1 LQKLHKEILSK
12 EFPSSLN
19 IFREHTGDIIEYV
32 NILFRSAEVAKSRKI
47 KEGFLYLIDIIL
59 GYYLTQ
65 YQFFQL
71 SLSSMKEKELWNA
84 LENLLKYLADQ
95 LNLRTTP
102 MPILGD
108 DYYSTGSFMY
118 FRELSSFAPRLKTE
132 YYFIAVDY
140 LDLPLFWPLVAH
152 EIAHCWL
159 SETRYVDEAC
169 ALEVAQEIKKETGK
183 SLENKIEEVLCDLVA
198 TKIFGSA
205 YPWAYITRL
214 WLHLNGKDF
223 NTHPSHSFRI
233 ECMCSQL
240 ENMGMYPAAEKI
252 RALRDERVK
261 EGWQREVIWQ
271 LKEYLIGLSD
281 EFPSI
286 ADREH
291 YVKSLSIVKR
301 VFTSPPEDPVLL
313 FMTCWNHL
321 QLSNLINLEKAL
333 PKYTSVILK
342 VLRG

>member
-1 LQKLHKEILSK
+1 LQKLQKEILSR
-12 EFPSSLN
+12 EFPSPLN
-19 IFREHTGDIIEYV
+19 IFREHTKDIIEYV
-32 NILFRSAEVAKSRKI
+32 NILFRFAEVAKSRRI
-47 KEGFLYLIDIIL
+47 KEGYLYIIDIIL

-71 SLSSMKEKELWNA
+71 SLSSMKEKKFWNA
-84 LENLLKYLADQ
+84 LGNLLRYLADQ
-95 LNLRTTP
+95 LNLKATP
-102 MPILGD
+102 MPILGNE
-108 DYYSTGSFMY
+108 YYSTGSFTY
-118 FRELSSFAPRLKTE
+118 FRDLSSFAPRLKTE
-132 YYFIAVDY
+132 YYFIAVDS

-152 EIAHCWL
+152 EEAHCWL

-169 ALEVAQEIKKETGK
+169 ALEVAQEIKRETGAP
-183 SLENKIEEVLCDLVA
+183 LEKKIEEVLCDLVA
-198 TKIFGSA
+198 TKLLGSA

-214 WLHLNGKDF
+214 WLHLNGKASDAY
-223 NTHPSHSFRI
+223 PSHSFRI

-240 ENMGMYPAAEKI
+240 ENMEMYPAAEKI

-261 EGWQREVIWQ
+261 DGWQREVISP
-271 LKEYLIGLSD
+271 LKDYLVGLSD

-291 YVKSLSIVKR
+291 YVKSLSMIEQ

-313 FMTCWNHL
+313 FLTCWNHL
-321 QLSNLINLEKAL
+321 QLSNLINLEEAL
-333 PKYTSVILK
+333 QKYTSVILK